1 MKFSREL
8 LLDAHQGTVLLDVSV
23 LVGRDREEGGGG
35 GWEGRSGLQTWQ
47 ECSSRVPSASVSLW
61 MNLKQVQSFDVTEQN
76 SNKVCLIKGVTRR
89 PQTFCCPSAARKKN
103 TVAEEATPADIHT
116 RGGANS
122 ASGPSRV
129 HLKGLCES

>member
-23 LVGRDREEGGGG
+23 LVGRDREEEGVG

-47 ECSSRVPSASVSLW
+47 ESSSRVPSASVSLW

-76 SNKVCLIKGVTRR
+76 SNKVCLIKGVTHR
-89 PQTFCCPSAARKKN
+89 PQMFCCPSLA
-103 TVAEEATPADIHT
+103 
-116 RGGANS
+116 
-122 ASGPSRV
+122 
-129 HLKGLCES
+129 